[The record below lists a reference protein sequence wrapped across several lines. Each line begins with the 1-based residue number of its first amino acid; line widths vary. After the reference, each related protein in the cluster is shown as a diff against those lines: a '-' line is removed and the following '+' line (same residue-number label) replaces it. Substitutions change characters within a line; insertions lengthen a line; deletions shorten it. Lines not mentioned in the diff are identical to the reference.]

1 MKIAILNYNMG
12 NLASVANA
20 LNALNFRAEII
31 NCPHKIAHCD
41 KLILP
46 GVGAFGDAMAHL
58 NQSGMGEAIKTFA
71 KSGKYMLGI
80 CLGMQ
85 LLMDKSY
92 EFGEFSGL
100 GLIKGEVVKFDFGES
115 CENYGDSR
123 ENYGESCESYGDSAR
138 DSQKHS
144 HDGNL
149 SCNDSRLKIPHIG
162 WNRIE
167 IVRES
172 PLLQDIEN
180 GAYLYFVHSFFVRPR
195 EKSDIIATC
204 DYGKS
209 FSAIIQKNN
218 IFGIQPHPEK
228 SANLGLKILENFIN
242 LK

>member
-1 MKIAILNYNMG
+1 MKIAILNYNIG
-12 NLASVANA
+12 NLSSVQNALSALGVNGRIISKSDEVAN
-20 LNALNFRAEII
+20 F
-31 NCPHKIAHCD
+31 D

-58 NQSGMGEAIKTFA
+58 NQSGMNEAIKDFA

-92 EFGEFSGL
+92 EFGEFDGL
-100 GLIKGEVVKFDFGES
+100 GLIKGEVVKFES
-115 CENYGDSR
+115 SN
-123 ENYGESCESYGDSAR
+123 
-138 DSQKHS
+138 
-144 HDGNL
+144 
-149 SCNDSRLKIPHIG
+149 LKIPQMG

-172 PLLQDIEN
+172 ALLNNIPN
-180 GAYLYFVHSFFVRPR
+180 GAFLYFVHSFYVKNHNS
-195 EKSDIIATC
+195 ENVVATC
-204 DYGKS
+204 DYGVK
-209 FSAIIQKNN
+209 FSAIIQKDN

-228 SANLGLKILENFIN
+228 SANIGLKILENFIN